1 MEASGTSNME
11 FSLNGALTVGTRD
24 GANIE
29 IGARAGEPNFFFFGI
44 DEKRVAELRQLP
56 HHEYRARFVDDD
68 DNARLRNAL
77 GFMRD
82 HLGAN
87 PATSRY
93 AYMAETILR
102 GDDHWMVA
110 ADFNSYW
117 SVQDNA
123 HRLYHNEPHSWA
135 RQALLNIRAGAGFS
149 ADDAI
154 LTYAEKWNV
163 RSRNRSPAPPQSPAR
178 PRLLAAAPPT
188 PAAALVNS

>member
-1 MEASGTSNME
+1 MEASGTSNMK

-29 IGARAGEPNFFFFGI
+29 IGARAGEANFFFGI

-56 HHEYRARFVDDD
+56 HHEYRARFVYG
-68 DNARLRNAL
+68 ARIRNAL

-82 HLGAN
+82 HWRQPRHQPPCLYGRDH
-87 PATSRY
+87 PAR
-93 AYMAETILR
+93 
-102 GDDHWMVA
+102 DDHWMVA
-110 ADFNSYW
+110 ADFNSYC
-117 SVQDNA
+117 SVQDKA
-123 HRLYHNEPHSWA
+123 HRLSRNEPHSWA
-135 RQALLNIRAGAGFS
+135 RQALLNIRAGAGSS
-149 ADDAI
+149 AYDAI

-163 RSRNRSPAPPQSPAR
+163 QSRKRSPAPPQSPAR